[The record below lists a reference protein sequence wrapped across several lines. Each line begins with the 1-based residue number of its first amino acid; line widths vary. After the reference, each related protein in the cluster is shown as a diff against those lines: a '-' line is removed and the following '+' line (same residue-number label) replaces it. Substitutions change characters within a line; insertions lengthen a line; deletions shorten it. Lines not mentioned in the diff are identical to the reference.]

1 MKTCYIM
8 VGVPGSGKSTYM
20 NKQRQLLQDSSVFSL
35 DACRL
40 AFLGKI
46 FTESEQKI
54 AYKLAFVKA
63 NDNKKEF
70 DDFVNA
76 AWQQALTH
84 EHVFVDNTNLTVK
97 SRARWIQDAR
107 AKGFKIVVVNILV
120 PLQVAIDRQS
130 TRVDKEVPAQVVKD
144 MYMRMQEPIFGS
156 EYDFLVNVF

>member
-35 DACRL
+35 DMCRL

-63 NDNKKEF
+63 NDNKKS
-70 DDFVNA
+70 
-76 AWQQALTH
+76 LMT
-84 EHVFVDNTNLTVK
+84 
-97 SRARWIQDAR
+97 S
-107 AKGFKIVVVNILV
+107 
-120 PLQVAIDRQS
+120 
-130 TRVDKEVPAQVVKD
+130 
-144 MYMRMQEPIFGS
+144 
-156 EYDFLVNVF
+156 